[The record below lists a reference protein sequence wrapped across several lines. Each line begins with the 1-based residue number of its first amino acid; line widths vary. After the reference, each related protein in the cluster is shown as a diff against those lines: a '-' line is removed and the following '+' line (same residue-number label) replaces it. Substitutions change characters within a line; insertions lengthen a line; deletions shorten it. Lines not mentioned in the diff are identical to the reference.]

1 MLNFNQV
8 MDEEVFLTVN
18 GASRFSI
25 GESALHKN
33 RGKHSDKVWK
43 QIVDR
48 QANKDKELLA
58 KREKLRIEYQSLCN
72 NGLIRP
78 LSRIESLIE
87 TAQGHE

>member
-33 RGKHSDKVWK
+33 RGKHSDKVDPILSEKNVEAEKERPARK
-43 QIVDR
+43 QIDEFVYLNR
-48 QANKDKELLA
+48 YIQ
-58 KREKLRIEYQSLCN
+58 KR
-72 NGLIRP
+72 
-78 LSRIESLIE
+78 
-87 TAQGHE
+87 